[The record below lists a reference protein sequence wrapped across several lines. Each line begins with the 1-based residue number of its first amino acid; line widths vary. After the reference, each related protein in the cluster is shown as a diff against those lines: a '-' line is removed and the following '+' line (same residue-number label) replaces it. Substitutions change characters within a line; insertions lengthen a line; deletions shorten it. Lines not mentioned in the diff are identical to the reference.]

1 MPDETNQGTV
11 DYPES
16 LPSFDRVIGVLNDAL
31 RLFGEGNEEQACL
44 LLAEANCML
53 DSCLA
58 GGEAGVTPISVA
70 SSVPRRSVEVE
81 EVAEES
87 ALATIA

>member
-1 MPDETNQGTV
+1 MHIETNQGVV
-11 DYPES
+11 DCPES
-16 LPSFDRVIGVLNDAL
+16 SLSLDRVIGVLNDAL
-31 RLFGEGNEEQACL
+31 QLFGEGNEEQACL
-44 LLAEANCML
+44 LLAEANRAF

-70 SSVPRRSVEVE
+70 GSVPRRSVEVE
-81 EVAEES
+81 AAAEES